1 MSKRGDIE
9 FLTDILEAIRR
20 IGIYT
25 KGTDYEHFLDDI
37 KTQDAVVRNLEII
50 GEAAKNISDDFKEK
64 HPLILWKDL
73 AGVRD
78 KLIHHYF
85 GVNLEVVWYII
96 IEDLSPLKEGIRR
109 ILEQKN

>member
-9 FLTDILEAIRR
+9 FLSDVHEAIRR

-25 KGTDYEHFLDDI
+25 KGIDYENFLDDI
-37 KTQDAVVRNLEII
+37 KTQDAVIRNLEII
-50 GEAAKNISDDFKEK
+50 GEAAKNISENFKDE
-64 HPLILWKDL
+64 HPQILWKDL
-73 AGVRD
+73 AGIRD

-96 IEDLSPLKEGIRR
+96 KDDLPPLKEEIRR
-109 ILEQKN
+109 ILEQKK